1 MGYDREAE
9 IEGPGQFAVRGGI
22 VDIFPLTEE
31 LPVRIEFWDD
41 EIDSIR
47 TFDVETQRSVENR
60 AQITVY
66 PAKDEADPGR
76 EVSFLRYFDPEQ
88 SLLFLDEPGRLRERG
103 ATVEE
108 EVSSGREREE
118 KRKKNF
124 RKMKKIIHVFS
135 VHEVTGLLN
144 QYHSIGLQP
153 WRESS
158 KIF

>member
-1 MGYDREAE
+1 MEVLKALRESEKVTVITTMDALMDGVRPPEE
-9 IEGPGQFAVRGGI
+9 IDSE
-22 VDIFPLTEE
+22 IFPLHPGISWIWRNFWADFPQWDMTGKRRLKDRGSLQCAEDC
-31 LPVRIEFWDD
+31 RYFSADRGASGKDEFWDD

-103 ATVEE
+103 AT
-108 EVSSGREREE
+108 
-118 KRKKNF
+118 
-124 RKMKKIIHVFS
+124 
-135 VHEVTGLLN
+135 
-144 QYHSIGLQP
+144 
-153 WRESS
+153 
-158 KIF
+158 